1 MRSNDN
7 SILLDYIYRSPSGC
21 DFFLCI
27 ILSVLR
33 QIIDMNKHDEKAKV
47 GEGLTDVTER
57 EQLTVCKR
65 REKNDIGR

>member
-1 MRSNDN
+1 
-7 SILLDYIYRSPSGC
+7 
-21 DFFLCI
+21 
-27 ILSVLR
+27 
-33 QIIDMNKHDEKAKV
+33 MNKHDEKAKV